1 MPPRLLYRTL
11 AIAETVT
18 WTLLLAGMLLKY
30 AVKVG
35 DWPVIATGSLHGFV
49 FLSYAIVAT
58 LVGVNQR
65 WRLPL
70 IVLAVVTAFVPY
82 ATVPFDLWADRS
94 GRVAGGWRT
103 VATEDPR
110 DHTRF
115 GRLFRWM
122 LTHVPVLAG
131 ILVALAVAIMAAL
144 LLIGPPKLS

>member
-11 AIAETVT
+11 AIAEAAT

-35 DWPVIATGSLHGFV
+35 DWPVVVAGSLHGFV

-58 LVGVNQR
+58 LVNVNQR

-70 IVLAVVTAFVPY
+70 IVLAVVTAIVPY

-94 GRVAGGWRT
+94 GGWTGAGARQ
-103 VATEDPR
+103 
-110 DHTRF
+110 
-115 GRLFRWM
+115 
-122 LTHVPVLAG
+122 
-131 ILVALAVAIMAAL
+131 
-144 LLIGPPKLS
+144 PPKTLATTRGSAGCSGGC